1 MLGSVFRF
9 PRALIGGNLEVLLQ
23 TRSILVEDADDVA
36 RALDLYRQGADSADA
51 LIGASNA
58 RQGCTATATFD
69 RQARLLVP
77 TFEAP

>member
-1 MLGSVFRF
+1 M
-9 PRALIGGNLEVLLQ
+9 
-23 TRSILVEDADDVA
+23 A